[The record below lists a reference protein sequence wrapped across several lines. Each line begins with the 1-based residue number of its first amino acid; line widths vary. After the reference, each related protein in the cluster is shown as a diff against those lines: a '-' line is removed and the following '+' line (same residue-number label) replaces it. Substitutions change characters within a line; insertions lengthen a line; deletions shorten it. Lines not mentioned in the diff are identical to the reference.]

1 MDVEGDDELR
11 GVSSMSTDEPQR
23 SVVYAGASRSTGE
36 VM

>member
-1 MDVEGDDELR
+1 MEEEGDDELR
-11 GVSSMSTDEPQR
+11 GASSMSTDEPQR